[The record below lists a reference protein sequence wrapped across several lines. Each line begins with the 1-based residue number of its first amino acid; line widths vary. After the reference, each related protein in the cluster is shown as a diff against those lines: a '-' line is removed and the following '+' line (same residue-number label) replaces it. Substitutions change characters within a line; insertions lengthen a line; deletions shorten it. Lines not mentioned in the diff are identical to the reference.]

1 MITEP
6 EIFQALTLAAAL
18 RLYDRCGLK
27 ANRHYTPSNMLGA
40 ASEITGQQF
49 KRGQYTQAA
58 AALDTW
64 AEAALDTWAEAQLLD
79 PTTA

>member
-1 MITEP
+1 MTTQP
-6 EIFQALTLAAAL
+6 EVFQAVTLAAAL
-18 RLYDRCGLK
+18 RLYARCGMK

-40 ASEITGQQF
+40 ATEITGQQF

-58 AALDTW
+58 QALSD
-64 AEAALDTWAEAQLLD
+64 WAEAQALAQLPA